1 MNRAD
6 ETLGMSE
13 IISRYVLG
21 TMTESE
27 KEELDAWL
35 NKSSRNK
42 LLFEKL
48 WKPPQN
54 ISFEAV
60 FGPSGETRTPGILL

>member
-27 KEELDAWL
+27 KEELAAWL

-48 WKPPQN
+48 IHQKV
-54 ISFEAV
+54 A
-60 FGPSGETRTPGILL
+60 SGKMHAYERVD

>member
-48 WKPPQN
+48 IHQKV
-54 ISFEAV
+54 A
-60 FGPSGETRTPGILL
+60 SGCMPTSEWIGRVL